1 MTTRTGRS
9 KHALLTLVLAATL
22 VAPSLARAQS
32 FTNFESGHVRPLALS
47 PDGDTLFAVNT
58 PDNRLEIFSVD
69 AGGLTHAGSVQVG
82 LEPVAVAAR
91 SDSEVWVVNHLSDSI
106 SVIDVASSPPRVT
119 RTLLVGDEPRDIVF
133 AGPGGNRAFVTT
145 AHRGQ
150 NNAASAQLTTEG
162 VGRADVWVF
171 NALSLGATLGGTP
184 LTIVT
189 LFGDTPRAL
198 AASPDGSK
206 VYAAVFHSGN
216 QTTAINEG
224 RVCDLGATAPPC
236 TANGFTS
243 PGGLPAPNTN
253 FQGFPGPET
262 GLIVKYNQ
270 AASQWQDQL
279 GRNWSNVVK
288 FNLPDLDVFAID
300 ASAATPTALGQP
312 SFGHVGTIL
321 FNMVVSPTDPDKIYV
336 SNTEA
341 RNEVRFEGP
350 GTVFGSSTVIGHMH
364 EARITVIDGASVS
377 PRHLNKHIDYDQVP
391 SPAGT
396 KEKSLATPLGMVVSA
411 NGQTLYVAAF
421 GSAKIGVFDTTEL
434 DTDTF
439 VPDEADQIA
448 LSGGGPTGL
457 VLDAPR
463 NRLYAFTRFD
473 NSISVVDTTSNDE
486 IDHLPIFNPEPAQIQ
501 LGRPLLYDANQTS
514 SNGEASCASC
524 HIFGDFDSLA
534 WDLGNP
540 DDEVLENLNQ
550 FRLFIGGD
558 PDFHPL
564 KGPMTTQSL
573 RGMDHQGPMHW
584 RGDRSGANS
593 PSGDYLDEEGAFKRF
608 NPAFVGLVGRASELT
623 TQEMQDFTDFA
634 LSIDY
639 PPNPIRALNNSLNAA
654 QLAGSNLYFGRIT
667 DSVFACFGCHQVDR
681 VLGQFGTDGQMTF
694 ENEPQNMKVAHLRNA
709 YQKVGMFG
717 LPQIPFLGSNDPV
730 HTGDQ
735 VRGFGFLHDGS
746 IDTVRRFLSATVF
759 NNLTSTEESNLE
771 QFVHAF
777 DSNMFPVA
785 GQQITLSSTNA
796 AITGP
801 RIDLLIQRAAA
812 NECDLVVKAVVGG
825 QQRGAVRLANGTF
838 KVDRSAETPLTDAQV
853 RALAATAGQEITY
866 TCVPPG
872 SGTRIGIDRDEDTFL
887 DRDELDAGTDPADPD
902 SFPVAPTPTPSPS
915 PTPPGPT
922 PTPTPTP
929 TPSPTPTATP
939 TPTPTPSPTPGPTQT
954 PTPAPTLA
962 PTRIRSSALSLRDD
976 ATPPVNPNLRSIRF
990 RSANYQGTPGGAVSP
1005 PAGSTG
1011 DPTSAG
1017 ASGGGGTLTIYNPGG
1032 TETVVIA
1039 LPVANWSASG
1049 AGASFGYKYRDTR
1062 LLSGPVS
1069 SISLRAGKLS
1079 LSGKGGALYALSNAP
1094 QGTMAVRL
1102 KLGSGVEF
1110 CAATAPKFPPSSND
1124 TTSKFNGGANVPPP
1138 AVCPAVP

>member
-1 MTTRTGRS
+1 MTWSKRS
-9 KHALLTLVLAATL
+9 HHALLPWLALAAMLLPAAT
-22 VAPSLARAQS
+22 SRAQS
-32 FTNFESGHVRPLALS
+32 FTNFESGQVRPLAMS
-47 PDGDTLFAVNT
+47 PDGNRLFAVNT
-58 PDNRLEIFSVD
+58 PDNRLEIFAVG
-69 AGGLTHAGSVQVG
+69 AGGLTHSGSVQVG

-91 SDSEVWVVNHLSDSI
+91 TNAEVWVVNHLSDSI
-106 SVIDVASSPPRVT
+106 SVVDVASSPPRVI

-133 AGPGGNRAFVTT
+133 AGPGGNRAFITT

-150 NNAASAQLTTEG
+150 NNAASPQLTTEG

-171 NALSLGATLGGTP
+171 NALSIGTSLGGTP
-184 LTIVT
+184 MTIVT

-198 AASPDGSK
+198 AASPDGST

-224 RVCDLGATAPPC
+224 LVCDGGATAPACAGPG
-236 TANGFTS
+236 APLNSS

-253 FQGFPGPET
+253 FEGHPGPET

-270 AASQWQDQL
+270 AMAQWQDQL
-279 GRNWSNVVK
+279 GRDWTPAVK

-300 ASAATPTALGQP
+300 ANAATPTATGQ
-312 SFGHVGTIL
+312 SFPHVGTIL

-336 SNTEA
+336 SNTDA

-350 GTVFGSSTVIGHMH
+350 GTTFGSSTVIGHMH
-364 EARITVIDGASVS
+364 EARITVIDGSSVT

-396 KEKSLATPLGMVVSA
+396 KEKSLATPVGMVVSPD
-411 NGQTLYVAAF
+411 GQTLYVAAF
-421 GSAKIGVFDTTEL
+421 GSAKVGIFDTGEL
-434 DTDTF
+434 DANTF
-439 VPDEADQIA
+439 VPDAADHVA
-448 LSGGGPTGL
+448 LSGGGPSGL
-457 VLDAPR
+457 VLDTAR
-463 NRLYAFTRFD
+463 SRLYVLTRFD
-473 NSISVVDTTSNDE
+473 NAISVVDTITRDE
-486 IDHLPIFNPEPAQIQ
+486 IDHVAIYNPEPAQIQ
-501 LGRPLLYDANQTS
+501 LGRPLLYDANHTS

-573 RGMDHQGPMHW
+573 RGMDDQGPMHW

-593 PSGDYLDEEGAFKRF
+593 PSGDYLDEDGAFKRF
-608 NPAFVGLVGRASELT
+608 NGAFVGLVGRSSELT
-623 TQEMQDFTDFA
+623 EQEMQDFTDFA
-634 LSIDY
+634 LSIRY

-667 DSVFACFGCHQVDR
+667 DTVFACFGCHQVDR
-681 VLGQFGTDGQMTF
+681 NLGQFGTDGQMTF

-717 LPQIPFLGSNDPV
+717 LPRIPFLSSNNPV

-746 IDTVRRFLSATVF
+746 IDTVGRFLTATVF
-759 NNLTSTEESNLE
+759 NNLTATEETNLE
-771 QFVHAF
+771 QFVMAF

-785 GQQITLSSTNA
+785 GQQITLTSTNSVV
-796 AITGP
+796 TGP
-801 RIDLLIQRAAA
+801 RVDLLIQRAAL
-812 NECDLVVKAVVGG
+812 NECDLVVKAVIAGE
-825 QQRGAVRLANGTF
+825 QRGSVRLANGTF
-838 KVDRSAETPLTDAQV
+838 KSDRATETPLTDVQT

-887 DRDELDAGTDPADPD
+887 DRDELDEGTDPADPD
-902 SFPVAPTPTPSPS
+902 SFPVAPTPTPSPA
-915 PTPPGPT
+915 PT
-922 PTPTPTP
+922 PTPVPTASP
-929 TPSPTPTATP
+929 TPSPTPTAS
-939 TPTPTPSPTPGPTQT
+939 PTPSPTPAPTQT

-976 ATPPVNPNLRSIRF
+976 ATPPLNLNLRSIRF
-990 RSANYQGTPGGAVSP
+990 RSAPYQGTPGGAVSP
-1005 PAGSTG
+1005 ALGSTG
-1011 DPTSAG
+1011 DPTVAG

-1032 TETVVIA
+1032 SEKVVIP
-1039 LPVANWSASG
+1039 LPVANWTSSG
-1049 AGASFGYKYRDTR
+1049 SGPSLGYRYRDTKR
-1062 LLSGPVS
+1062 LAGPIS

-1079 LSGKGGALYALSNAP
+1079 LSGKGGALYALANAP

-1102 KLGSGVEF
+1102 KLGSGLEF
-1110 CAATAPKFPPSSND
+1110 CAATPPKFPPSSND
-1124 TTSKFNGGANVPPP
+1124 TTSKFIGGANVAPP